1 MKKLLLLIV
10 LFCASLTIM
19 AQDVIVKKDGSTIL
33 SKVLEIGETEI
44 KYKKWSNQDG
54 PTYTIHQSE
63 ILRINYQNGET
74 DSFYD
79 ENSLLDGNMV
89 STLDLP
95 IYVKGELKHVRR
107 NILAL
112 DGKVLSDDEAK
123 RLLGTKA
130 YEDFLKGVKLG
141 RIGDGITLPGA
152 LSFVGGLC
160 LIVLPV
166 ALSEDQG
173 IDANNLSAI
182 GTIGIIC
189 FGVGG
194 DLIITGSIVAG
205 TGKRMIRN
213 IVTEY
218 NGNNNKVV
226 SFNVLPS
233 IMSTKNFGQNDFGLG
248 LTFSM
253 SF

>member
-1 MKKLLLLIV
+1 M
-10 LFCASLTIM
+10 
-19 AQDVIVKKDGSTIL
+19 
-33 SKVLEIGETEI
+33 
-44 KYKKWSNQDG
+44 
-54 PTYTIHQSE
+54 
-63 ILRINYQNGET
+63 
-74 DSFYD
+74 
-79 ENSLLDGNMV
+79 
-89 STLDLP
+89 
-95 IYVKGELKHVRR
+95 
-107 NILAL
+107 
-112 DGKVLSDDEAK
+112 
-123 RLLGTKA
+123 
-130 YEDFLKGVKLG
+130 
-141 RIGDGITLPGA
+141 
-152 LSFVGGLC
+152 
-160 LIVLPV
+160 IVLPV

-218 NGNNNKVV
+218 NGNNNKAV